1 MLSKTGF
8 HTYTEPKIG
17 TASSFGGAIPSPVI
31 LATFDRITQT
41 QTVFCFRCR
50 DEQGM
55 SIQPSIHR
63 TKYNDANL
71 NKFYS
76 EVSLSTLVSW
86 FYIQNISP
94 RFRRSET
101 AKSIS
106 TIWWQLVHDANRHI
120 IWNAQNELHSKQV
133 QHRSS
138 RPYIPRKHC
147 LRDI

>member
-55 SIQPSIHR
+55 SIQPNILRIKRNGVKENLFRGILALRYHGFTYSIHR
-63 TKYNDANL
+63 
-71 NKFYS
+71 
-76 EVSLSTLVSW
+76 
-86 FYIQNISP
+86 
-94 RFRRSET
+94 
-101 AKSIS
+101 
-106 TIWWQLVHDANRHI
+106 
-120 IWNAQNELHSKQV
+120 
-133 QHRSS
+133 
-138 RPYIPRKHC
+138 
-147 LRDI
+147 